1 MAKPRLDTE
10 TGPRDINVA
19 AGGSNDARDA
29 APAAAHQSA
38 EAMHEKR
45 RVALSSVAG
54 AVVLTGMKFVVGLAT
69 GSLGILSEAAHS
81 ALDLVA
87 AVVTFFAVRVSG
99 RPADR
104 RHTYGHGKIENLS
117 ALFETLLLL
126 GTCVWIVIEAVE
138 RLFFKHVE
146 VAATPWAFAIMVVSI
161 VIDFSRSRALSR
173 VAKKYDSQALE
184 ADALHFSTDIWS
196 SSVVLAGLGLV
207 ALAERTGV
215 AWLHRADAAAAL
227 GVAGIVVWVSV
238 RLGRRTIADLVDEVS
253 PGIRDDVRAA
263 LRLPGVVEVG
273 RVRLRRSGP
282 DAFADVTL
290 RVLPDLTLA
299 RGHEI
304 ADAAEAAVQ
313 RLLPGADVVVHVEP
327 SRTGAGAVAA
337 GLGAGAAGQ
346 AGDGPLP
353 PLVREVAARQAL
365 GVHDVVVHEVLGRLS
380 VEMHLEVSGALTVG
394 EAHARATALER
405 ALRDRVPSL
414 ERIVTHIEPAG
425 AGEPSP
431 AAAEPIGRDE
441 VLAALAQLQ
450 REIPGG
456 WQPHDVA
463 VRQEADGAAVSLHC
477 LLAADLAIT
486 EAHAF
491 TEEVERALRRRL
503 PGLARVVIHVEPPD
517 HRHG

>member
-1 MAKPRLDTE
+1 MTIPS
-10 TGPRDINVA
+10 A
-19 AGGSNDARDA
+19 AGSGASAA
-29 APAAAHQSA
+29 APAVAHQSA

-45 RVALSSVAG
+45 RVALGSVAG

-87 AVVTFFAVRVSG
+87 AVITFFAVRVSG

-207 ALAERTGV
+207 VLAERTGV

-227 GVAGIVVWVSV
+227 GVAGIVVWVSI
-238 RLGRRTIADLVDEVS
+238 RLGRRTIADLVDEVP

-290 RVLPDLTLA
+290 RVRPDLTLA

-327 SRTGAGAVAA
+327 SRAAAGSAPRAAGA
-337 GLGAGAAGQ
+337 GAGAAGE
-346 AGDGPLP
+346 AGDGALP
-353 PLVREVAARQAL
+353 PMAREIAARRGL
-365 GVHDVVVHEVLGRLS
+365 GVHDVVVHEVLGRRSL
-380 VEMHLEVSGALTVG
+380 EMHLEVSGALTVG

-431 AAAEPIGRDE
+431 AAAEPIGREE

-486 EAHAF
+486 EAHSF

>member
-1 MAKPRLDTE
+1 VTTHP
-10 TGPRDINVA
+10 VA
-19 AGGSNDARDA
+19 GAPA
-29 APAAAHQSA
+29 APPAAAHHSA
-38 EAMHEKR
+38 EADREKR

-54 AVVLTGMKFVVGLAT
+54 AVALTGMKIVVGLAT

-87 AVVTFFAVRVSG
+87 AAVTFFAVRVSG

-126 GTCVWIVIEAVE
+126 GTCVWIAIEAVE
-138 RLFFKHVE
+138 RLLFKHVE
-146 VAATPWAFAIMVVSI
+146 VAATPWAFAVMVVSI

-173 VAKKYDSQALE
+173 VARKYGSQALE

-207 ALAERTGV
+207 ALAERTGA
-215 AWLHRADAAAAL
+215 AWLHKADAAAAL

-238 RLGRRTIADLVDEVS
+238 RLGRRTIADLVDEVP
-253 PGIRDDVRAA
+253 PGIRDEVRAA

-282 DAFADVTL
+282 EAFADVAL

-327 SRTGAGAVAA
+327 SRAAA
-337 GLGAGAAGQ
+337 GGAARPAGAA
-346 AGDGPLP
+346 AGAAPGAASEVGEEALP
-353 PLVREVAARQAL
+353 PLAREVAAQLGL
-365 GVHDVVVHEVLGRLS
+365 GVHDVVVHEVLGRRSL
-380 VEMHLEVSGALTVG
+380 EMHLEVSRSLTVG

-405 ALRDRVPSL
+405 ALRDRAPAL

-425 AGEPSP
+425 DGEPGP
-431 AAAEPIGRDE
+431 VAAAPVGRDE
-441 VLAALAQLQ
+441 VLSALAQLQ

-463 VRQEADGAAVSLHC
+463 VRQDTDGAAVSLHC

-486 EAHAF
+486 EAHDF
-491 TEEVERALRRRL
+491 TERVERALRRRL

>member
-1 MAKPRLDTE
+1 
-10 TGPRDINVA
+10 
-19 AGGSNDARDA
+19 
-29 APAAAHQSA
+29 
-38 EAMHEKR
+38 
-45 RVALSSVAG
+45 
-54 AVVLTGMKFVVGLAT
+54 
-69 GSLGILSEAAHS
+69 
-81 ALDLVA
+81 
-87 AVVTFFAVRVSG
+87 
-99 RPADR
+99 
-104 RHTYGHGKIENLS
+104 
-117 ALFETLLLL
+117 
-126 GTCVWIVIEAVE
+126 
-138 RLFFKHVE
+138 
-146 VAATPWAFAIMVVSI
+146 
-161 VIDFSRSRALSR
+161 
-173 VAKKYDSQALE
+173 VAKKYGSQALE
-184 ADALHFSTDIWS
+184 ADALHFSTDVWS

-215 AWLHRADAAAAL
+215 AWLHKADAAAAL
-227 GVAGIVVWVSV
+227 GVAGIVVWVSI
-238 RLGRRTIADLVDEVS
+238 RLGRRTIADLVDEVP
-253 PGIRDDVRAA
+253 PGIRDDVHAA

-290 RVLPDLTLA
+290 RVPSGLTLA

-327 SRTGAGAVAA
+327 SRPAA
-337 GLGAGAAGQ
+337 GGGLWAAGAGAAGG
-346 AGDGPLP
+346 ADEAALP
-353 PLVREVAARQAL
+353 PLAREVAAREGL
-365 GVHDVVVHEVLGRLS
+365 GVHDVVVHEVLGRRS
-380 VEMHLEVSGALTVG
+380 VEMHLEVCPSLTVS

-414 ERIVTHIEPAG
+414 ERIVTHIEPA
-425 AGEPSP
+425 
-431 AAAEPIGRDE
+431 AAEEPGPAPAGPVGRDE
-441 VLAALAQLQ
+441 VLAALARLQ

-486 EAHAF
+486 EAHDF

>member
-1 MAKPRLDTE
+1 MTSP
-10 TGPRDINVA
+10 PA
-19 AGGSNDARDA
+19 AGGPADAAPAGA
-29 APAAAHQSA
+29 APAAAGAAAHHSA
-38 EAMHEKR
+38 EASHEKR

-54 AVVLTGMKFVVGLAT
+54 AVVLTGMKLVVGLAT

-81 ALDLVA
+81 GLDLVA
-87 AVVTFFAVRVSG
+87 AAVTFFAVRVSG

-126 GTCVWIVIEAVE
+126 GTCVWIAAEAVQ

-146 VAATPWAFAIMVVSI
+146 VAATPWAFVVMIVSI
-161 VIDFSRSRALSR
+161 VIDVSRSRALSR
-173 VAKKYDSQALE
+173 VARKYGSQALE
-184 ADALHFSTDIWS
+184 ADALHFSTDVWS

-215 AWLHRADAAAAL
+215 AWLHKADAAAAL

-238 RLGRRTIADLVDEVS
+238 RLGRRTIADLVDEVP
-253 PGIRDDVRAA
+253 PGIRDEVRDA
-263 LRLPGVVEVG
+263 LRLPGVMDVG

-282 DAFADVTL
+282 DAFADVAL
-290 RVLPDLTLA
+290 RVSSDLTLA

-327 SRTGAGAVAA
+327 SRAA
-337 GLGAGAAGQ
+337 GGGGARASGG
-346 AGDGPLP
+346 GDGPTGGAGEAALP
-353 PLVREVAARQAL
+353 PLAREVAARQGL
-365 GVHDVVVHEVLGRLS
+365 GVHDVAVHEVLGRRS
-380 VEMHLEVSGALTVG
+380 VEMHLEVSPSLTVS
-394 EAHARATALER
+394 EAHARATDLER

-414 ERIVTHIEPAG
+414 ERIVTHIEPATAEEPG
-425 AGEPSP
+425 PAPAGPV
-431 AAAEPIGRDE
+431 GRGE
-441 VLAALAQLQ
+441 VLAALALLQ

-456 WQPHDVA
+456 WRPHDVA
-463 VRQEADGAAVSLHC
+463 VHQAADGAAVSLHC

-486 EAHAF
+486 EAHDF
-491 TEEVERALRRRL
+491 TEEIERALRRRL
-503 PGLARVVIHVEPPD
+503 PGLGRVVIHVEPAD